1 MKNVLVL
8 GAGLVARPL
17 IRYLLDTG
25 RFGVTVASR
34 TVEKAVQLLDGHPK
48 GDPLAFDISDEK
60 GLPGLASDHEVVISL
75 LPYTYHPAVA
85 RACLH
90 GGRHLITTS
99 YVSPAMKEMDERAR
113 DAGLLFLNE
122 IGLDP
127 GIDHMEAM
135 SIIDELK
142 SKDIRVQGFVSYCG
156 GLPSPEHN
164 TNPWGY
170 KFSWS
175 PRGVVLASRN
185 SARFRKDGKDIEVP
199 GKELFGSYEHVPIEG
214 LGEFEG
220 YPNRDSV
227 PYAATYGIPDARTVL
242 RGTLRNKGWC
252 DTWKGLHDIGMLD
265 DYPANAKTYRG
276 LLEGL
281 APGPGD
287 IRERTLKLLRT
298 RDNWKVLS
306 NWEWLGLLSDLPI
319 MEGSSRIDA
328 LSALLEKKL
337 TYAPGERDM
346 IVLEHRFRTSGS
358 EGKGTIRSTMIAQ
371 GVPEG
376 DSAMSRTVGLPAAMA
391 AEMLLKGELKG
402 LSGVRIPTLPVIYKP
417 VLDRLSKVGL
427 SFRRSWT

>member
-1 MKNVLVL
+1 
-8 GAGLVARPL
+8 
-17 IRYLLDTG
+17 
-25 RFGVTVASR
+25 
-34 TVEKAVQLLDGHPK
+34 
-48 GDPLAFDISDEK
+48 
-60 GLPGLASDHEVVISL
+60 
-75 LPYTYHPAVA
+75 
-85 RACLH
+85 
-90 GGRHLITTS
+90 
-99 YVSPAMKEMDERAR
+99 MKEMDARAR

-142 SKDIRVQGFVSYCG
+142 RKDIRVQGFVSYCG

-199 GKELFGSYEHVPIEG
+199 GKELFGYYEHVPIEG

-265 DYPANAKTYRG
+265 DHPANAKTYRG

-287 IRERTLKLLRT
+287 IRERTLKLMRT

-371 GVPEG
+371 GIPEG

-402 LSGVRIPTLPVIYKP
+402 LSGVMVPTLPVIYKP